1 MDYKII
7 DIEGVGDVYAEKLV
21 AAGINKVSE
30 LLEKCAAPKGRK
42 ELADA
47 TGISEKLILRWT
59 NHADLFRINGVGPQ
73 FAELLEKAGVDT
85 GVPHLRTRACRHGD
99 SEDDRPGQGTG
110 AEGDILSLRH
120 PITKPPPPIG
130 KGGFANRE
138 ALHKNLEAPLGNLV
152 RPNFPAEPPRDHLL
166 RESLFLSALKIFFP
180 CTGKSFPL
188 HSRKSVS

>member
-59 NHADLFRINGVGPQ
+59 NHADLFRIKGVGPQ
-73 FAELLEKAGVDT
+73 FAELLEAAGVDT
-85 GVPHLRTRACRHGD
+85 VKEFKQRVP
-99 SEDDRPGQGTG
+99 
-110 AEGDILSLRH
+110 
-120 PITKPPPPIG
+120 
-130 KGGFANRE
+130 AN
-138 ALHKNLEAPLGNLV
+138 LQPKLEEINEQKHLV
-152 RPNFPAEPPRDHLL
+152 RRVP
-166 RESLFLSALKIFFP
+166 ALKEVEKMVAQAKELP
-180 CTGKSFPL
+180 PMMTY
-188 HSRKSVS
+188 